1 MSSTSKTFD
10 GMSHNYK
17 IDTPLGSVQSNI
29 VFDSTNTLPKDMM
42 LETTLRVFDYT
53 YDIFE
58 VCFQCLTCTDTTH

>member
-1 MSSTSKTFD
+1 MSSTSKIFD

-29 VFDSTNTLPKDMM
+29 VFDSTNTLPKDVM
-42 LETTLRVFDYT
+42 LETTLKVFDYT

-58 VCFQCLTCTDTTH
+58 VCFHCLLYMDTTH